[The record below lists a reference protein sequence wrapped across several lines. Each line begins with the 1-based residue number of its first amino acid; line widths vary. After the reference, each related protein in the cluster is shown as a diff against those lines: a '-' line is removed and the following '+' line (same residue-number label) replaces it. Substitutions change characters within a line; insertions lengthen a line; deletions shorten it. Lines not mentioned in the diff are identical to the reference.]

1 MNNVTVIKNG
11 KVALPGEKD
20 FKVLDI
26 RIRGEKINAVG
37 KNLSTQGD
45 VLEAQGLYVLPGGID
60 PHVHFDDP
68 GYTRR
73 EDFYHGTCAAASG
86 GITTIIDMPCTSV
99 PPVTNR
105 KNLLSKLKV
114 IEKKAVVDYGLYGGV
129 SAESFQKGYARFME
143 DLAEWVLGFKTY
155 FISGMTTFK
164 RLNLYQFQRVLEKS
178 RELDLPVLVHAEDY
192 DYVTAATRSMIKA
205 GKKPIHYYLSR
216 PEMAEQL
223 AAQNAIELA
232 NQADADLHIVHVG
245 TAEAASMLYKKGRNP
260 KITCETGPQYLAFD
274 LEDFKQRGSILKVT
288 PPLKTADNKD
298 QLWQLLAVD
307 IINFV
312 ASDHAPCSRSAKKTG
327 SVWTDYA
334 GIPGCGTL
342 LPYMFSEGFG
352 KERLTLRRFL
362 EVTSENAAKRYGL
375 FDRKGSIEP
384 GKDADLVLINPTA
397 EWKVE
402 GRKFLSKGKVTPFE
416 GTTLKGRVSKTILRG
431 QVIYDVEKGV
441 TAKKGYGKLLRRNG
455 TSTAG

>member
-1 MNNVTVIKNG
+1 MNNVTLIKNG
-11 KVALPGEKD
+11 KVALPGGKD
-20 FKVLDI
+20 FTVLDI
-26 RIRGEKINAVG
+26 RIRGEKIDAVG
-37 KNLSTQGD
+37 KNLSNQGD

-129 SAESFQKGYARFME
+129 SADSFQKGYARFME
-143 DLAEWVLGFKTY
+143 ELAEWVLGFKTY
-155 FISGMTTFK
+155 FMSGMTTFQ

-178 RELDLPVLVHAEDY
+178 RELNLPVLVHAEDH

-205 GKKPIHYYLSR
+205 GKNPIHYYLSR

-245 TAEAASMLYKKGRNP
+245 TAEAASMLYKKGRNS

-274 LEDFKQRGSILKVT
+274 LEDFKQRGSVLKVA
-288 PPLKTADNKD
+288 PPLKAADNKD

-312 ASDHAPCSRSAKKTG
+312 ASDHAPCSKSEKETG

-342 LPYMFSEGFG
+342 LPYMFSEGYG

-362 EVTSENAAKRYGL
+362 EVTSENAARRYGL

-384 GKDADLVLINPTA
+384 GKDADLVLIDPTA
-397 EWKVE
+397 AWKVE
-402 GRKFLSKGKVTPFE
+402 GRNFLSKGKVTPFE
-416 GTTLKGRVSKTILRG
+416 GTTFKGRVFKTILRG
-431 QVIYDVEKGV
+431 RVIYDAERGV
-441 TAKKGYGKLLRRNG
+441 TAEKGYGRLLRKNG
-455 TSTAG
+455 TKNT

>member
-1 MNNVTVIKNG
+1 MNNVTLIKNG
-11 KVALPGEKD
+11 KVALPGGKD
-20 FKVLDI
+20 FTVLDI
-26 RIRGEKINAVG
+26 RIRGEKIDAVG
-37 KNLSTQGD
+37 KNLSNQGD

-129 SAESFQKGYARFME
+129 SADSFQKGYARFME

-155 FISGMTTFK
+155 FMSGMTTFQ

-178 RELDLPVLVHAEDY
+178 RELNLPVLVHAEDH

-205 GKKPIHYYLSR
+205 GKNPIHYYLSR

-245 TAEAASMLYKKGRNP
+245 TAEAASMLYKKGRNS

-274 LEDFKQRGSILKVT
+274 LEDFKQRGSVLKVA
-288 PPLKTADNKD
+288 PPLKAADNKD

-312 ASDHAPCSRSAKKTG
+312 ASDHAPCSKSEKETG

-342 LPYMFSEGFG
+342 LPYMFSEGYG

-362 EVTSENAAKRYGL
+362 EVTSENAARRYGL

-384 GKDADLVLINPTA
+384 GKDADLVLIDPTA
-397 EWKVE
+397 AWKVE
-402 GRKFLSKGKVTPFE
+402 GRNFLSKGKVTPFE
-416 GTTLKGRVSKTILRG
+416 GTTFKGRVFKTILRG
-431 QVIYDVEKGV
+431 RVIYDAERGV
-441 TAKKGYGKLLRRNG
+441 TAEKGYGRLLRKNG
-455 TSTAG
+455 TKNT

>member
-1 MNNVTVIKNG
+1 MNNVTLIKNG
-11 KVALPGEKD
+11 KVALPGGRD
-20 FKVLDI
+20 FTVLDI
-26 RIRGEKINAVG
+26 RIRGEKIDAVG
-37 KNLSTQGD
+37 KNLSNQGD

-129 SAESFQKGYARFME
+129 SADSFQKGYARFME

-155 FISGMTTFK
+155 FMSGMTTFQ

-178 RELDLPVLVHAEDY
+178 RELNLPVLVHAEDH

-205 GKKPIHYYLSR
+205 GKNPIHYYLSR

-245 TAEAASMLYKKGRNP
+245 TAEAASMLYKKGRNS

-274 LEDFKQRGSILKVT
+274 LEDFKQRGSVLKVA
-288 PPLKTADNKD
+288 PPLKAADNKD

-312 ASDHAPCSRSAKKTG
+312 ASDHAPCSKSEKETG

-342 LPYMFSEGFG
+342 LPYMFSEGYG

-362 EVTSENAAKRYGL
+362 EVTSENAARRYGL

-384 GKDADLVLINPTA
+384 GKDADLVLIDPTA
-397 EWKVE
+397 AWKVE
-402 GRKFLSKGKVTPFE
+402 GRNFLSKGKVTPFE
-416 GTTLKGRVSKTILRG
+416 GTTFKGRVFKTILRG
-431 QVIYDVEKGV
+431 RVIYDAERGV
-441 TAKKGYGKLLRRNG
+441 TAEKGYGRLLRKNG
-455 TSTAG
+455 TKNT